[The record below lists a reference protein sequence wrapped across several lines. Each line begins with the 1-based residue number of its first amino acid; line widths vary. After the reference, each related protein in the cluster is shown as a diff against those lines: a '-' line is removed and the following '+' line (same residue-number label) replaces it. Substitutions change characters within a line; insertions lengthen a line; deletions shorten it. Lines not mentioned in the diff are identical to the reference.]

1 MFWWNLIRIYSD
13 GGRICFLTARKDV
26 LLQMKNRGIKKEC
39 WLYQISLVFEI
50 SRNDIQ
56 LLINPDQGSTYMRM
70 IFLTLSEQKDK
81 C

>member
-13 GGRICFLTARKDV
+13 GGRVCFLTARKDV
-26 LLQMKNRGIKKEC
+26 LLQMKKRVIEKGC
-39 WLYQISLVFEI
+39 WLYQMNLVFEI

-56 LLINPDQGSTYMRM
+56 PLINTDQGSTYTRM
-70 IFLTLSEQKDK
+70 IFLTSSEQAK